1 MHQLRQSSRIRAI
14 NAFLRT
20 PAYILALSALTV
32 VCNLLALELVYYTL
46 VIGLGLYVILFSQDL
61 LPVMPMIMLCYIV
74 PSVKNNPGRH
84 GDSIFSL
91 GNGGAY
97 ILGLA
102 AVVVVFL
109 IWRLISDKE
118 LGKAFLCRK
127 RRLLSGMIA
136 LGAAYMLSG
145 IGSYGYGDV
154 FARNLLFAFL
164 QFVSIA
170 LLYFV
175 FTATVDWATV
185 PKDYL
190 AWMGLGIG
198 FTVLPQLLM
207 TYLTGQAFME
217 GTGTMDRELIYTGWG
232 MHNNIGGLMV
242 MMMPFVYYLAYT
254 KKRSWL
260 YNLLGTAL
268 LGGVML
274 SCSRTA
280 MAVGAGIY
288 CVCAVILLK
297 NKRTRKENLWVYG
310 LGLLAVLGFVAVFF
324 KKLLEVFS
332 LFFEE
337 IGLIS
342 KRDVLME
349 NGIKKFLA
357 DPIFGGSFFFK
368 GTPGEF
374 VPWDF
379 SDQASFSSFF
389 PPRWHNTLV
398 QIAASCGV
406 VGLAAYGF
414 HRFQTVKIL
423 LKNRSTENLFIG
435 LYLAV
440 LLLCSLMDCHFF
452 NMGPVLFY
460 SMALAYAENIHL
472 SKISE

>member
-1 MHQLRQSSRIRAI
+1 MHQLRQSPRIRTF

-20 PAYILALSALTV
+20 PGYVLALSALTV
-32 VCNLLALELVYYTL
+32 VCNLLGLELVYYTL
-46 VIGLGLYVILFSQDL
+46 VIALALYVMVFSHDL
-61 LPVMPMIMLCYIV
+61 LPLMPMIMLCYIV

-84 GDSIFSL
+84 GDSIFSFS
-91 GNGGAY
+91 NGGAY
-97 ILGLA
+97 ILILA
-102 AVVVVFL
+102 SLVVVSLV
-109 IWRLISDKE
+109 WRLISDKE
-118 LGKAFLCRK
+118 MGNAFLTRK
-127 RRLLSGMIA
+127 RSLLSGMLL
-136 LGAAYMLSG
+136 LGAGYLLSG
-145 IGSYGYGDV
+145 IGSYGYSDV

-164 QFVSIA
+164 QFVSVT

-175 FTATVDWATV
+175 FTATVDWSNV

-207 TYLTGQAFME
+207 AYLSGQAFME

-242 MMMPFVYYLAYT
+242 MMIPFAYYLAYT
-254 KKRSWL
+254 KKHSWV
-260 YNLLGTAL
+260 YNLLGTLL

-288 CVCAVILLK
+288 LVCAVILLK

-310 LGLLAVLGFVAVFF
+310 LGLVAVLGFVAVFF
-324 KKLLEVFS
+324 KKLMEIFS

-342 KRDVLME
+342 KRDVLLE
-349 NGIKKFLA
+349 NGIKKFLE
-357 DPIFGGSFFFK
+357 DPVFGGSFFFK

-379 SDQASFSSFF
+379 SEQASFSSFF

-398 QIAASCGV
+398 QIAASCGI
-406 VGLAAYGF
+406 VGLAGYGF
-414 HRFQTVKIL
+414 HRFQTLRL
-423 LKNRSTENLFIG
+423 LWKNRSKENLFIA

-452 NMGPVLFY
+452 NLGPVLFY

-472 SKISE
+472 SKL

>member
-1 MHQLRQSSRIRAI
+1 MQQLRQSPRVQAI
-14 NAFLRT
+14 NSFLRS
-20 PAYILALSALTV
+20 PGYILALSLLTV
-32 VCNLLALELVYYTL
+32 VCNLLGLELVYYTL
-46 VIGLGLYVILFSQDL
+46 VIALGLYVITLSKDL
-61 LPVMPMIMLCYIV
+61 LPIMPMIMLCYIV

-84 GDSIFSL
+84 GDSIFSFS
-91 GNGGAY
+91 NGGAY
-97 ILGLA
+97 ILVLA
-102 AVVVVFL
+102 SVVVVFL

-118 LGKAFLCRK
+118 MGRAFLTHK
-127 RRLLSGMIA
+127 RSLVSGMLF
-136 LGAAYMLSG
+136 LGVGYLLSG
-145 IGSYGYGDV
+145 IGSYRYLDV
-154 FARNLLFAFL
+154 FGRNLLFAFL
-164 QFVSIA
+164 QFISIA
-170 LLYFV
+170 LLYFL
-175 FTATVDWATV
+175 FTATVDWSNV

-207 TYLTGQAFME
+207 AYLSGQAFME

-242 MMMPFVYYLAYT
+242 MMIPFAYYLAYT
-254 KKRSWL
+254 KKHSWV
-260 YNLLGTAL
+260 YNLLGTIL

-288 CVCAVILLK
+288 LVCAVILLK
-297 NKRTRKENLWVYG
+297 NKRTRKENLWVYCIG
-310 LGLLAVLGFVAVFF
+310 ALAVLGFVAVFF
-324 KKLLEVFS
+324 EKLMEIFS

-337 IGLIS
+337 IGLVS
-342 KRDVLME
+342 KRDVLLE
-349 NGIKKFLA
+349 NGLKKFGN

-379 SDQASFSSFF
+379 SEQATFSSFF

-406 VGLAAYGF
+406 VGLVGYGF
-414 HRFQTVKIL
+414 HRFQTFRML
-423 LKNRSTENLFIG
+423 WKNRSTENLFIA

-452 NMGPVLFY
+452 NVGPVLFY
-460 SMALAYAENIHL
+460 SMALAFAENIHL
-472 SKISE
+472 SKL

>member
-1 MHQLRQSSRIRAI
+1 MHQLRQSPRVQAF
-14 NAFLRT
+14 NAFLRS
-20 PAYILALSALTV
+20 PGYILALSALTI
-32 VCNLLALELVYYTL
+32 VCNLLGLELVYYTL
-46 VIGLGLYVILFSQDL
+46 VISLGLYVIVFGRDF
-61 LPVMPMIMLCYIV
+61 LPIMPMIMLCYIV

-91 GNGGAY
+91 ANGGAY
-97 ILGLA
+97 ILILA
-102 AVVVVFL
+102 SVVVLALV
-109 IWRLISDKE
+109 WRLISDKE
-118 LGKAFLCRK
+118 MGKAFFIRK
-127 RRLLSGMIA
+127 RALLSGMLL
-136 LGAAYMLSG
+136 LGAGYLLSG

-164 QFVSIA
+164 QFISVV

-175 FTATVDWATV
+175 FTATVDWSNV

-242 MMMPFVYYLAYT
+242 MMIPFVYYLAYT
-254 KKRSWL
+254 KKHSWV
-260 YNLLGTAL
+260 YNLLGTVL

-297 NKRTRKENLWVYG
+297 NKRTRKQNLWVYG
-310 LGLLAVLGFVAVFF
+310 IGALVVLGFVAVFF

-337 IGLIS
+337 IGLVS
-342 KRDVLME
+342 KRDVLLE
-349 NGIKKFLA
+349 NGLKKFWE

-398 QIAASCGV
+398 QIAASCGL
-406 VGLAAYGF
+406 VGLVGYGF
-414 HRFQTVKIL
+414 HRFQTVRVL
-423 LKNRSTENLFIG
+423 WKNRSTENLFIA

-452 NMGPVLFY
+452 NVGPVLFY

-472 SKISE
+472 SKL

>member
-1 MHQLRQSSRIRAI
+1 MQQLRQSPRVQAI
-14 NAFLRT
+14 NSFLRS
-20 PAYILALSALTV
+20 PGYILALSLLTV
-32 VCNLLALELVYYTL
+32 VCNLLGFELVYYTL
-46 VIGLGLYVILFSQDL
+46 VIALGLYVITLSKDL
-61 LPVMPMIMLCYIV
+61 LPIMPMIMLCYIV

-84 GDSIFSL
+84 GDSIFSFS
-91 GNGGAY
+91 NGGAY
-97 ILGLA
+97 ILALA
-102 AVVVVFL
+102 SVVVVFL

-118 LGKAFLCRK
+118 MGRAFLTRK
-127 RRLLSGMIA
+127 RSLVSGMLF
-136 LGAAYMLSG
+136 LGVGYLLSG
-145 IGSYGYGDV
+145 IGSYRYFDV
-154 FARNLLFAFL
+154 FGRNLLFAFL
-164 QFVSIA
+164 QFISIA
-170 LLYFV
+170 LLYFL
-175 FTATVDWATV
+175 FTATVDWFNV

-207 TYLTGQAFME
+207 AYLSGQAFME

-242 MMMPFVYYLAYT
+242 MMIPFAYYLAYT
-254 KKRSWL
+254 KKHSWV
-260 YNLLGTAL
+260 YNLLGTIL

-288 CVCAVILLK
+288 LVCAVILLK
-297 NKRTRKENLWVYG
+297 NKRTRKENLWVYCIG
-310 LGLLAVLGFVAVFF
+310 ALAVLGFVAVFF
-324 KKLLEVFS
+324 EKLMEIFS

-337 IGLIS
+337 IGLVS
-342 KRDVLME
+342 KRDVLLE
-349 NGIKKFLA
+349 NGLKKFGN

-379 SDQASFSSFF
+379 SEQATFSSFF

-406 VGLAAYGF
+406 VGLVGYGF
-414 HRFQTVKIL
+414 HRFQTFRML
-423 LKNRSTENLFIG
+423 WRNRSTENLFIA

-452 NMGPVLFY
+452 NVGPVLFY
-460 SMALAYAENIHL
+460 SMALAFAENIHL
-472 SKISE
+472 SKL

>member
-1 MHQLRQSSRIRAI
+1 MQQLRQSPRVQAI
-14 NAFLRT
+14 NSFLRS
-20 PAYILALSALTV
+20 PGYILALSLLTV
-32 VCNLLALELVYYTL
+32 VCNLLGFELVYYTL
-46 VIGLGLYVILFSQDL
+46 VIALGLYVITLSKDL
-61 LPVMPMIMLCYIV
+61 LPIMPMIMLCYIV

-84 GDSIFSL
+84 GDSIFSFS
-91 GNGGAY
+91 NGGAY
-97 ILGLA
+97 ILALA
-102 AVVVVFL
+102 SVVVVFL

-118 LGKAFLCRK
+118 MGSAFLTRK
-127 RRLLSGMIA
+127 RSLVSGMLF
-136 LGAAYMLSG
+136 LGVGYLLSG
-145 IGSYGYGDV
+145 IGSYRYFDV
-154 FARNLLFAFL
+154 FGRNLLFAFL
-164 QFVSIA
+164 QFISIA
-170 LLYFV
+170 LLYFL
-175 FTATVDWATV
+175 FTATVDWFNV

-207 TYLTGQAFME
+207 AYLSGQAFME

-242 MMMPFVYYLAYT
+242 MMIPFAYYLAYT
-254 KKRSWL
+254 KKHSWV
-260 YNLLGTAL
+260 YNLLGTIL

-288 CVCAVILLK
+288 LVCAVILLK
-297 NKRTRKENLWVYG
+297 NKRTRKENLWVYCIG
-310 LGLLAVLGFVAVFF
+310 ALAVLGFVAVFF
-324 KKLLEVFS
+324 EKLMEIFS

-337 IGLIS
+337 IGLVS
-342 KRDVLME
+342 KRDVLLE
-349 NGIKKFLA
+349 NGLKKFGN

-379 SDQASFSSFF
+379 SEQATFSSFF

-406 VGLAAYGF
+406 VGLVGYGF
-414 HRFQTVKIL
+414 HRFQTFRML
-423 LKNRSTENLFIG
+423 WRNRSTENLFIA

-452 NMGPVLFY
+452 NVGPVLFY
-460 SMALAYAENIHL
+460 SMALAFAENIHL
-472 SKISE
+472 SKL

>member
-1 MHQLRQSSRIRAI
+1 MQQLRQSPRVQAI
-14 NAFLRT
+14 NSFLRS
-20 PAYILALSALTV
+20 PGYILALSLLTV
-32 VCNLLALELVYYTL
+32 VCNLLGLELVYYTL
-46 VIGLGLYVILFSQDL
+46 VIALGLYVITLSKDL
-61 LPVMPMIMLCYIV
+61 LPIMPMIMLCYIV

-84 GDSIFSL
+84 GDSIFSFS
-91 GNGGAY
+91 NGGAY
-97 ILGLA
+97 ILVLA
-102 AVVVVFL
+102 SVVVVFL

-118 LGKAFLCRK
+118 MGRAFLTRK
-127 RRLLSGMIA
+127 RSLVSGMLF
-136 LGAAYMLSG
+136 LGVGYLLSG
-145 IGSYGYGDV
+145 IGSYRYFDV
-154 FARNLLFAFL
+154 FGRNLLFAFL
-164 QFVSIA
+164 QFISIA
-170 LLYFV
+170 LLYFL
-175 FTATVDWATV
+175 FTATVDWFNV

-207 TYLTGQAFME
+207 AYLSGQAFME

-242 MMMPFVYYLAYT
+242 MMIPFAYYLAYT
-254 KKRSWL
+254 KKHSWV
-260 YNLLGTAL
+260 YNLLGTML

-288 CVCAVILLK
+288 LVCAVILLK
-297 NKRTRKENLWVYG
+297 NKRTRKENLWVYCIG
-310 LGLLAVLGFVAVFF
+310 ALAVLGFVAVFF
-324 KKLLEVFS
+324 EKLMEIFS

-337 IGLIS
+337 IGLVS
-342 KRDVLME
+342 KRDVLLE
-349 NGIKKFLA
+349 NGLKKFGN

-379 SDQASFSSFF
+379 SEQATFSSFF

-406 VGLAAYGF
+406 VGLVGYGF
-414 HRFQTVKIL
+414 HRFQTFRML
-423 LKNRSTENLFIG
+423 WRNRSTENLFIA

-452 NMGPVLFY
+452 NVGPVLFY
-460 SMALAYAENIHL
+460 SMSLAFAENIHL
-472 SKISE
+472 SKL

>member
-1 MHQLRQSSRIRAI
+1 MHQLRQSPRIRTF

-20 PAYILALSALTV
+20 PGYVLALSALTV
-32 VCNLLALELVYYTL
+32 VCNLLGLELVYYTL
-46 VIGLGLYVILFSQDL
+46 VIALALYVMVFSHDL
-61 LPVMPMIMLCYIV
+61 LPLMPMIMLCYIV

-84 GDSIFSL
+84 GDSIFSFS
-91 GNGGAY
+91 NGGAY
-97 ILGLA
+97 ILILA
-102 AVVVVFL
+102 SLVVVSLV
-109 IWRLISDKE
+109 WRLISDKE
-118 LGKAFLCRK
+118 MGNAFLTRK
-127 RRLLSGMIA
+127 RSLLSGMLL
-136 LGAAYMLSG
+136 LGAGYLLSG
-145 IGSYGYGDV
+145 IGSYGYSDV

-164 QFVSIA
+164 QFVSVT

-175 FTATVDWATV
+175 FTATVDWSNV

-207 TYLTGQAFME
+207 AYLSGQAFME

-242 MMMPFVYYLAYT
+242 MMIPFAYYLAYT
-254 KKRSWL
+254 KKHSWV
-260 YNLLGTAL
+260 YNLLGTLL

-288 CVCAVILLK
+288 LVCAVILLK

-310 LGLLAVLGFVAVFF
+310 LGLVAVLGFVAVFF
-324 KKLLEVFS
+324 KKLMEIFS

-342 KRDVLME
+342 KRDVLLE
-349 NGIKKFLA
+349 NGIKKFLE
-357 DPIFGGSFFFK
+357 DPVFGGSFFFK

-379 SDQASFSSFF
+379 SEQASFSSFF

-398 QIAASCGV
+398 QIAASCGI
-406 VGLAAYGF
+406 VGLAGYGF
-414 HRFQTVKIL
+414 HRFQTLRL
-423 LKNRSTENLFIG
+423 LWKNRSTENLFIA

-452 NMGPVLFY
+452 NLGPVLFY

-472 SKISE
+472 SKL

>member
-1 MHQLRQSSRIRAI
+1 MQQLRQSPRVQAI
-14 NAFLRT
+14 NSFLRS
-20 PAYILALSALTV
+20 PGYILALSLLTV
-32 VCNLLALELVYYTL
+32 VCNLLGLELVYYTL
-46 VIGLGLYVILFSQDL
+46 VIALGLYVITLSKDL
-61 LPVMPMIMLCYIV
+61 LPIMPMSMLCYIV

-84 GDSIFSL
+84 GDSIFSFS
-91 GNGGAY
+91 NGGAY
-97 ILGLA
+97 ILALA
-102 AVVVVFL
+102 SVVVVFL

-118 LGKAFLCRK
+118 MGSAFLTRK
-127 RRLLSGMIA
+127 RSLVSGMLF
-136 LGAAYMLSG
+136 LGVGYLLSG
-145 IGSYGYGDV
+145 IGSYRYFDV
-154 FARNLLFAFL
+154 FGRNLLFAFL
-164 QFVSIA
+164 QFISIA
-170 LLYFV
+170 LLYFL
-175 FTATVDWATV
+175 FTATVDWFNV

-207 TYLTGQAFME
+207 AYLSGQAFME

-242 MMMPFVYYLAYT
+242 MMIPFAYYLAYT
-254 KKRSWL
+254 KKHSWV
-260 YNLLGTAL
+260 YNLLGTIL

-288 CVCAVILLK
+288 LVCAVILLR
-297 NKRTRKENLWVYG
+297 NKRTRKENLWVYCIG
-310 LGLLAVLGFVAVFF
+310 ALAVLGFVAVFF
-324 KKLLEVFS
+324 EKLMEIFS

-337 IGLIS
+337 IGLVS
-342 KRDVLME
+342 KRDVLLE
-349 NGIKKFLA
+349 NGLKKFGN

-379 SDQASFSSFF
+379 SEQATFSSFF

-406 VGLAAYGF
+406 VGLVGYGF
-414 HRFQTVKIL
+414 HRFQTFRML
-423 LKNRSTENLFIG
+423 WRNRSTENLFIA

-440 LLLCSLMDCHFF
+440 LLLCSLMDCHVF
-452 NMGPVLFY
+452 NVGPVLFY
-460 SMALAYAENIHL
+460 SMSLAFAENIHL
-472 SKISE
+472 SKL

>member
-1 MHQLRQSSRIRAI
+1 MQQLRQSPRVQAI
-14 NAFLRT
+14 NSFLRS
-20 PAYILALSALTV
+20 PGYILALSLLTV
-32 VCNLLALELVYYTL
+32 VCNLLGLELVYYTL
-46 VIGLGLYVILFSQDL
+46 VIALGLYVITLSKDL
-61 LPVMPMIMLCYIV
+61 LPIMPMIMLCYIV

-84 GDSIFSL
+84 GDSIFSFS
-91 GNGGAY
+91 NGGAY
-97 ILGLA
+97 ILVLA
-102 AVVVVFL
+102 SVVVVFL

-118 LGKAFLCRK
+118 MGRAFLTRK
-127 RRLLSGMIA
+127 RSLVSGMLF
-136 LGAAYMLSG
+136 LGVGYLLSG
-145 IGSYGYGDV
+145 IGSYRYFDV
-154 FARNLLFAFL
+154 FGRNLLFAFL
-164 QFVSIA
+164 QFISIA
-170 LLYFV
+170 LLYFL
-175 FTATVDWATV
+175 FTATVDWFNV

-207 TYLTGQAFME
+207 AYLSGQAFME

-242 MMMPFVYYLAYT
+242 MMIPFAYYLAYT
-254 KKRSWL
+254 KKHSWV
-260 YNLLGTAL
+260 YNLLGTML

-288 CVCAVILLK
+288 LVCAVILLK
-297 NKRTRKENLWVYG
+297 NKRTGKENLWVYCIG
-310 LGLLAVLGFVAVFF
+310 ALAVLGFVAVFF
-324 KKLLEVFS
+324 EKLMEIFS

-337 IGLIS
+337 IGLVS
-342 KRDVLME
+342 KRDVLLE
-349 NGIKKFLA
+349 NGLKKFGN

-379 SDQASFSSFF
+379 SEQATFSSFF

-406 VGLAAYGF
+406 VGLVGYGF
-414 HRFQTVKIL
+414 HRFQTFRML
-423 LKNRSTENLFIG
+423 WRNRSTENLFIA

-452 NMGPVLFY
+452 NVGPVLFY
-460 SMALAYAENIHL
+460 SMALAFAENIHL
-472 SKISE
+472 SKL

>member
-1 MHQLRQSSRIRAI
+1 MQQLRQSPRVQAI
-14 NAFLRT
+14 NSFLRS
-20 PAYILALSALTV
+20 PGYILALSLLTV
-32 VCNLLALELVYYTL
+32 VCNLLGLELVYYTL
-46 VIGLGLYVILFSQDL
+46 VIALGLYVITLSKDL
-61 LPVMPMIMLCYIV
+61 LPIMPMIMLCYIV

-84 GDSIFSL
+84 GDSIFSFS
-91 GNGGAY
+91 NGGAY
-97 ILGLA
+97 ILVLA
-102 AVVVVFL
+102 SVVVVFL

-118 LGKAFLCRK
+118 MGRAFLTHK
-127 RRLLSGMIA
+127 RSLVSGMLF
-136 LGAAYMLSG
+136 LGVGYLLSG
-145 IGSYGYGDV
+145 IGSYRYFDV
-154 FARNLLFAFL
+154 FGRNLLFAFL
-164 QFVSIA
+164 QFISIA
-170 LLYFV
+170 LLYFL
-175 FTATVDWATV
+175 FTATVDWSNV

-207 TYLTGQAFME
+207 AYLSGQAFME

-242 MMMPFVYYLAYT
+242 MMIPFAYYLAYT
-254 KKRSWL
+254 KKHSWV
-260 YNLLGTAL
+260 YNLLGTIL

-288 CVCAVILLK
+288 LVCAVILLK
-297 NKRTRKENLWVYG
+297 NKRTRKENLWVYCIG
-310 LGLLAVLGFVAVFF
+310 ALAVLGFVAVFF
-324 KKLLEVFS
+324 EKLMEIFS

-337 IGLIS
+337 IGLVS
-342 KRDVLME
+342 KRDVLLE
-349 NGIKKFLA
+349 NGLKKFGN

-379 SDQASFSSFF
+379 SEQATFSSFF

-406 VGLAAYGF
+406 VGLVGYGF
-414 HRFQTVKIL
+414 HRFQTFRML
-423 LKNRSTENLFIG
+423 WRNRSTENLFIA

-452 NMGPVLFY
+452 NVGPVLFY
-460 SMALAYAENIHL
+460 SMALAFAENIHL
-472 SKISE
+472 SKL

>member
-1 MHQLRQSSRIRAI
+1 MQQLRQSPRVQAI
-14 NAFLRT
+14 NSFLRS
-20 PAYILALSALTV
+20 PGYILALSLLTV
-32 VCNLLALELVYYTL
+32 VCNLLGLELVYYTL
-46 VIGLGLYVILFSQDL
+46 VIALGLYVITLSKDL
-61 LPVMPMIMLCYIV
+61 LPIMPMIMLCYIV

-84 GDSIFSL
+84 GDSIFSFS
-91 GNGGAY
+91 NGGAY
-97 ILGLA
+97 ILVLA
-102 AVVVVFL
+102 SVVVVFL

-118 LGKAFLCRK
+118 MGRAFLTHK
-127 RRLLSGMIA
+127 RSLVSGMLF
-136 LGAAYMLSG
+136 LGVGYLLSG
-145 IGSYGYGDV
+145 IGSYRYLDV
-154 FARNLLFAFL
+154 FGRNLLFAFL
-164 QFVSIA
+164 QFISIA
-170 LLYFV
+170 LLYFL
-175 FTATVDWATV
+175 FTATVDWSNV

-207 TYLTGQAFME
+207 AYLSGQAFME

-242 MMMPFVYYLAYT
+242 MMIPFAYYLAYT
-254 KKRSWL
+254 KKHSWV
-260 YNLLGTAL
+260 YNLLGTIL

-288 CVCAVILLK
+288 LVCAVILLK
-297 NKRTRKENLWVYG
+297 NKRTRKENLWVYCIG
-310 LGLLAVLGFVAVFF
+310 ALAVLGFVAVFF
-324 KKLLEVFS
+324 EKLMEIFS

-337 IGLIS
+337 IGLVS
-342 KRDVLME
+342 KRDVLLE
-349 NGIKKFLA
+349 NGLKKFGN

-379 SDQASFSSFF
+379 SEQATFSSFF

-406 VGLAAYGF
+406 VGLVGYGF
-414 HRFQTVKIL
+414 HRFQTFRML
-423 LKNRSTENLFIG
+423 WRNRSTENLFIA

-452 NMGPVLFY
+452 NVGPVLFY
-460 SMALAYAENIHL
+460 SMALAFAENIHL
-472 SKISE
+472 SKL

>member
-1 MHQLRQSSRIRAI
+1 MHQLRQSPRIRTF

-20 PAYILALSALTV
+20 PGYVLALSALTV
-32 VCNLLALELVYYTL
+32 VCNLLGLELVYYTL
-46 VIGLGLYVILFSQDL
+46 VIALALYVMVFSHDL
-61 LPVMPMIMLCYIV
+61 LPLMPMIMLCYIV

-84 GDSIFSL
+84 GDSIFSFS
-91 GNGGAY
+91 NGGAY
-97 ILGLA
+97 ILILA
-102 AVVVVFL
+102 SLVVVSLV
-109 IWRLISDKE
+109 WRLISDKE
-118 LGKAFLCRK
+118 MGKAFLTRK
-127 RRLLSGMIA
+127 RSLLSGMLL
-136 LGAAYMLSG
+136 LGAGYLLSG
-145 IGSYGYGDV
+145 IGSYGYSDV

-164 QFVSIA
+164 QFVSVT

-175 FTATVDWATV
+175 FTATVDWSDV

-207 TYLTGQAFME
+207 AYLSGQAFME

-242 MMMPFVYYLAYT
+242 MMIPFAYYLAYT
-254 KKRSWL
+254 KKHSWV
-260 YNLLGTAL
+260 YNLLGTLL

-288 CVCAVILLK
+288 LVCAVILLK

-310 LGLLAVLGFVAVFF
+310 LGLVAVLGFVAVFF
-324 KKLLEVFS
+324 KKLMEIFS

-342 KRDVLME
+342 KRDVLLE
-349 NGIKKFLA
+349 NGIKKFLE
-357 DPIFGGSFFFK
+357 DPVFGGSFFFK
-368 GTPGEF
+368 GTHGEF

-398 QIAASCGV
+398 QIAASCGI
-406 VGLAAYGF
+406 VGLAGYGF
-414 HRFQTVKIL
+414 HRFQTLRL
-423 LKNRSTENLFIG
+423 LWKNRSTENLFIA

-452 NMGPVLFY
+452 NLGPVLFY

-472 SKISE
+472 SKL

>member
-1 MHQLRQSSRIRAI
+1 MQQLRQSPRVQAI
-14 NAFLRT
+14 NSFLRS
-20 PAYILALSALTV
+20 PGYILALSLLTV
-32 VCNLLALELVYYTL
+32 VCNLLGFELVYYTL
-46 VIGLGLYVILFSQDL
+46 VIALGLYVITLSKDL
-61 LPVMPMIMLCYIV
+61 LPIMPMIMLCYIV

-84 GDSIFSL
+84 GDSIFSFS
-91 GNGGAY
+91 NGGAY
-97 ILGLA
+97 ILVLA
-102 AVVVVFL
+102 SVVVVFL

-118 LGKAFLCRK
+118 MGRAFLTRK
-127 RRLLSGMIA
+127 RSLVSGMLF
-136 LGAAYMLSG
+136 LGVGYLLSG
-145 IGSYGYGDV
+145 IGSYRYFDV
-154 FARNLLFAFL
+154 FGRNLLFAFL
-164 QFVSIA
+164 QFISIA
-170 LLYFV
+170 LLYFL
-175 FTATVDWATV
+175 FTATVDWFNV

-207 TYLTGQAFME
+207 AYLSGQAFME

-242 MMMPFVYYLAYT
+242 MMIPFAYYLAYT
-254 KKRSWL
+254 KKHSWV
-260 YNLLGTAL
+260 YNLLGTML

-288 CVCAVILLK
+288 LVCAVILLK
-297 NKRTRKENLWVYG
+297 NKRTRKENLWVYCIG
-310 LGLLAVLGFVAVFF
+310 ALAVLGFVAVFF
-324 KKLLEVFS
+324 EKLMEIFS

-337 IGLIS
+337 IGLVS
-342 KRDVLME
+342 KRDVLLE
-349 NGIKKFLA
+349 NGLKKFGN

-379 SDQASFSSFF
+379 SEQATFSSFF

-406 VGLAAYGF
+406 VGLVGYGF
-414 HRFQTVKIL
+414 HRFQTFRML
-423 LKNRSTENLFIG
+423 WRNRSTENLFIA

-452 NMGPVLFY
+452 NVGPVLFY
-460 SMALAYAENIHL
+460 SMALAFAENIHL
-472 SKISE
+472 SKL

>member
-1 MHQLRQSSRIRAI
+1 MQQLRQSPRVQAI
-14 NAFLRT
+14 NSFLRS
-20 PAYILALSALTV
+20 PGYILALSLLTV
-32 VCNLLALELVYYTL
+32 VCNLLGLELVYYTL
-46 VIGLGLYVILFSQDL
+46 VIALGLYVITLSKDL
-61 LPVMPMIMLCYIV
+61 LPIMPMIMLCYIV

-84 GDSIFSL
+84 GDSIFSFS
-91 GNGGAY
+91 NGGAY
-97 ILGLA
+97 ILVLA
-102 AVVVVFL
+102 SVVVVFL

-118 LGKAFLCRK
+118 MGRAFLTHK
-127 RRLLSGMIA
+127 RSLVSGMLF
-136 LGAAYMLSG
+136 LGVGYLLSG
-145 IGSYGYGDV
+145 IGSYRYFDV
-154 FARNLLFAFL
+154 FGRNLLFAFL
-164 QFVSIA
+164 QFISIA
-170 LLYFV
+170 LLYFL
-175 FTATVDWATV
+175 FTATVDWFNV

-207 TYLTGQAFME
+207 AYLSGQAFME

-242 MMMPFVYYLAYT
+242 MMIPFAYYLAYT
-254 KKRSWL
+254 KKHSWV
-260 YNLLGTAL
+260 YNLLGTML

-288 CVCAVILLK
+288 LVCAVILLK
-297 NKRTRKENLWVYG
+297 NKRTRKENLWVYCIG
-310 LGLLAVLGFVAVFF
+310 ALAVLGFVAVFF
-324 KKLLEVFS
+324 EKLMEIFS

-337 IGLIS
+337 IGLVS
-342 KRDVLME
+342 KRDVLLE
-349 NGIKKFLA
+349 NGLKKFGN

-379 SDQASFSSFF
+379 SEQATFSSFF

-406 VGLAAYGF
+406 VGLVGYGF
-414 HRFQTVKIL
+414 HRFQTFRML
-423 LKNRSTENLFIG
+423 WKNRSTENLFIA

-452 NMGPVLFY
+452 NVGPVLFY
-460 SMALAYAENIHL
+460 SMALAFAENIHL
-472 SKISE
+472 SKL

>member
-1 MHQLRQSSRIRAI
+1 MQQLRQSPRVQAI
-14 NAFLRT
+14 NSFLRS
-20 PAYILALSALTV
+20 PGYILALSLLTV
-32 VCNLLALELVYYTL
+32 VCNLLGLELVYYTL
-46 VIGLGLYVILFSQDL
+46 VIALGLYVITLSKDL
-61 LPVMPMIMLCYIV
+61 LPIMPMIMLCYIV

-84 GDSIFSL
+84 GDSIFSFS
-91 GNGGAY
+91 NGGAY
-97 ILGLA
+97 ILVLA
-102 AVVVVFL
+102 SVVVVFL

-118 LGKAFLCRK
+118 MGRAFLTHK
-127 RRLLSGMIA
+127 RSLVSGMLF
-136 LGAAYMLSG
+136 LGVGYLLSG
-145 IGSYGYGDV
+145 IGSYRYFDV
-154 FARNLLFAFL
+154 FGRNLLFAFL
-164 QFVSIA
+164 QFISIA
-170 LLYFV
+170 LLYFL
-175 FTATVDWATV
+175 FTATVDWSNV

-207 TYLTGQAFME
+207 AYLSGQAFME

-242 MMMPFVYYLAYT
+242 MMIPFAYYLAYT
-254 KKRSWL
+254 KKHSWV
-260 YNLLGTAL
+260 YNLLGTIL

-288 CVCAVILLK
+288 LVCAVILLK
-297 NKRTRKENLWVYG
+297 NKHTRKENLWVYCIG
-310 LGLLAVLGFVAVFF
+310 ALAVLGFVAVFF
-324 KKLLEVFS
+324 EKLMEIFS

-337 IGLIS
+337 IGLVS
-342 KRDVLME
+342 KRDVLLE
-349 NGIKKFLA
+349 NGLKKFGN

-379 SDQASFSSFF
+379 SEQATFSSFF

-406 VGLAAYGF
+406 VGLVGYGF
-414 HRFQTVKIL
+414 HRFQTFRML
-423 LKNRSTENLFIG
+423 WRNRSTENLFIA

-452 NMGPVLFY
+452 NVGPVLFY
-460 SMALAYAENIHL
+460 SMALAFAENIHL
-472 SKISE
+472 SKL

>member
-1 MHQLRQSSRIRAI
+1 MQQLRQSPRVQAI
-14 NAFLRT
+14 NSFLRS
-20 PAYILALSALTV
+20 PGYILALSLLTV
-32 VCNLLALELVYYTL
+32 VCNLLGLELVYYTL
-46 VIGLGLYVILFSQDL
+46 VIALGLYVITLSKDL
-61 LPVMPMIMLCYIV
+61 LPIMPMIMLCYIV
-74 PSVKNNPGRH
+74 PSVKNNPGRN
-84 GDSIFSL
+84 GDSIFSFS
-91 GNGGAY
+91 NGGAY
-97 ILGLA
+97 ILVLA
-102 AVVVVFL
+102 SVVVVFL

-118 LGKAFLCRK
+118 MGRAFLTRK
-127 RRLLSGMIA
+127 RSLVSGMLF
-136 LGAAYMLSG
+136 LGVGYLLSG
-145 IGSYGYGDV
+145 IGSYRYFDV
-154 FARNLLFAFL
+154 FGRNLLFAFL
-164 QFVSIA
+164 QFISIA
-170 LLYFV
+170 LLYFL
-175 FTATVDWATV
+175 FTATVDWFNV

-207 TYLTGQAFME
+207 AYLSGQAFME

-242 MMMPFVYYLAYT
+242 MMIPFAYYLAYT
-254 KKRSWL
+254 KKHSWV
-260 YNLLGTAL
+260 YNLLGTIL

-288 CVCAVILLK
+288 LVCAVILLK
-297 NKRTRKENLWVYG
+297 NKRTRKENLWVYCIG
-310 LGLLAVLGFVAVFF
+310 ALAVLGFVAVFF
-324 KKLLEVFS
+324 EKLMEIFS

-337 IGLIS
+337 IGLVS
-342 KRDVLME
+342 KRDVLLE
-349 NGIKKFLA
+349 NGLKKFGN

-379 SDQASFSSFF
+379 SEQATFSSFF

-406 VGLAAYGF
+406 VGLVGYGF
-414 HRFQTVKIL
+414 HRFQTFRML
-423 LKNRSTENLFIG
+423 WRNRSTENLFIA

-452 NMGPVLFY
+452 NVGPVLFY
-460 SMALAYAENIHL
+460 SMSLAFAENIHL
-472 SKISE
+472 SKL

>member
-1 MHQLRQSSRIRAI
+1 MQQLRQSPRVQAI
-14 NAFLRT
+14 NSFLRS
-20 PAYILALSALTV
+20 PGYILALSLLTV
-32 VCNLLALELVYYTL
+32 VCNLLGLELVYYTL
-46 VIGLGLYVILFSQDL
+46 VIALGLYVITLSKDL
-61 LPVMPMIMLCYIV
+61 LPIMPMIMLCYIV

-84 GDSIFSL
+84 GDSIFSFS
-91 GNGGAY
+91 NGGAY
-97 ILGLA
+97 ILVLA
-102 AVVVVFL
+102 SVVVVFL

-118 LGKAFLCRK
+118 MGRAFLTHK
-127 RRLLSGMIA
+127 RSLVSGMLF
-136 LGAAYMLSG
+136 LGVGYLLSG
-145 IGSYGYGDV
+145 IGSYRYFDV
-154 FARNLLFAFL
+154 FGRNLLFAFL
-164 QFVSIA
+164 QFISIA
-170 LLYFV
+170 LLYFL
-175 FTATVDWATV
+175 FTATVDWSNV

-207 TYLTGQAFME
+207 AYLSGQAFME

-242 MMMPFVYYLAYT
+242 MMIPFAYYLAYT
-254 KKRSWL
+254 KKHSWV
-260 YNLLGTAL
+260 YNLLGTML

-288 CVCAVILLK
+288 LVCAVILLK
-297 NKRTRKENLWVYG
+297 NKRTRKENLWVYCIG
-310 LGLLAVLGFVAVFF
+310 ALAVLGFVAVFF
-324 KKLLEVFS
+324 EKLMEIFS

-337 IGLIS
+337 IGLVS
-342 KRDVLME
+342 KRDVLLE
-349 NGIKKFLA
+349 NGLKKFGN

-379 SDQASFSSFF
+379 SEQATFSSFF

-406 VGLAAYGF
+406 VGLVGYGF
-414 HRFQTVKIL
+414 HRFQTFRML
-423 LKNRSTENLFIG
+423 WRNRSTENLFIA

-452 NMGPVLFY
+452 NVGPVLFY
-460 SMALAYAENIHL
+460 SMALAFAENIHL
-472 SKISE
+472 SKL

>member
-1 MHQLRQSSRIRAI
+1 MQQLRQSPRVQAI
-14 NAFLRT
+14 NSFLRS
-20 PAYILALSALTV
+20 PGYILALSLLTV
-32 VCNLLALELVYYTL
+32 VCNLLGFELVYYTL
-46 VIGLGLYVILFSQDL
+46 VIALGLYVITLSKDL
-61 LPVMPMIMLCYIV
+61 LPIMPMIMLCYIV

-84 GDSIFSL
+84 GDSIFSFS
-91 GNGGAY
+91 NGGAY
-97 ILGLA
+97 ILVLA
-102 AVVVVFL
+102 SVVVVFL

-118 LGKAFLCRK
+118 MGSAFLTRK
-127 RRLLSGMIA
+127 RSLVSGMLF
-136 LGAAYMLSG
+136 LGVGYLLSG
-145 IGSYGYGDV
+145 IGSYRYFDV
-154 FARNLLFAFL
+154 FGRNLLFAFL
-164 QFVSIA
+164 QFISIA
-170 LLYFV
+170 LLYFL
-175 FTATVDWATV
+175 FTATVDWFNV

-207 TYLTGQAFME
+207 AYLSGQAFME

-242 MMMPFVYYLAYT
+242 MMIPFAYYLAYT
-254 KKRSWL
+254 KKHSWV
-260 YNLLGTAL
+260 YNLLGTML

-288 CVCAVILLK
+288 LVCAVILLK
-297 NKRTRKENLWVYG
+297 NKRTRKENLWVYCIG
-310 LGLLAVLGFVAVFF
+310 ALAVLGFVAVFF
-324 KKLLEVFS
+324 EKLMEIFS

-337 IGLIS
+337 IGLVS
-342 KRDVLME
+342 KRDVLLE
-349 NGIKKFLA
+349 NGLKKFGN

-379 SDQASFSSFF
+379 SEQATFSSFF

-406 VGLAAYGF
+406 VGLVGYGF
-414 HRFQTVKIL
+414 HRFQTFRML
-423 LKNRSTENLFIG
+423 WRNRSTENLFIA

-452 NMGPVLFY
+452 NVGPVLFY
-460 SMALAYAENIHL
+460 SMALAFAENIHL
-472 SKISE
+472 SKL

>member
-1 MHQLRQSSRIRAI
+1 MQQLRQSPRVQAI
-14 NAFLRT
+14 NSFLRS
-20 PAYILALSALTV
+20 PGYILALSLLTV
-32 VCNLLALELVYYTL
+32 VCNLLGLELVYYTL
-46 VIGLGLYVILFSQDL
+46 VIALGLYVITLSKDL
-61 LPVMPMIMLCYIV
+61 LPIMPMIMLCYIV

-84 GDSIFSL
+84 GDSIFSFS
-91 GNGGAY
+91 NGGAY
-97 ILGLA
+97 ILVLA
-102 AVVVVFL
+102 SVVVVFL

-118 LGKAFLCRK
+118 MGRAFLTHK
-127 RRLLSGMIA
+127 RSLVSGMLF
-136 LGAAYMLSG
+136 LGVGYLLSG
-145 IGSYGYGDV
+145 IGSYRYFDV
-154 FARNLLFAFL
+154 FGRNLLFAFL
-164 QFVSIA
+164 QFISIA
-170 LLYFV
+170 LLYFL
-175 FTATVDWATV
+175 FTATVDWFNV

-207 TYLTGQAFME
+207 AYLSGQAFME

-242 MMMPFVYYLAYT
+242 MMIPFAYYLAYT
-254 KKRSWL
+254 KKHSWV
-260 YNLLGTAL
+260 YNLLGTML

-288 CVCAVILLK
+288 LVCAVILLK
-297 NKRTRKENLWVYG
+297 NKRTRKENLWVYCIG
-310 LGLLAVLGFVAVFF
+310 ALAVLGFVAVFF
-324 KKLLEVFS
+324 EKLMEIFS

-337 IGLIS
+337 IGLVS
-342 KRDVLME
+342 KRDVLLE
-349 NGIKKFLA
+349 NGLKKFGN

-379 SDQASFSSFF
+379 SEQATFSSFF

-406 VGLAAYGF
+406 VGLVGYGF
-414 HRFQTVKIL
+414 HRFQTFRML
-423 LKNRSTENLFIG
+423 WKNRSTENLFIA
-435 LYLAV
+435 LYLAA

-452 NMGPVLFY
+452 NVGPVLFY
-460 SMALAYAENIHL
+460 SMALAFAENIHL
-472 SKISE
+472 SKL

>member
-1 MHQLRQSSRIRAI
+1 
-14 NAFLRT
+14 
-20 PAYILALSALTV
+20 
-32 VCNLLALELVYYTL
+32 LLGLELVYYTL
-46 VIGLGLYVILFSQDL
+46 VIALGLYVITLSKDL
-61 LPVMPMIMLCYIV
+61 LPIMPMIMLCYIV

-84 GDSIFSL
+84 GDSIFSFS
-91 GNGGAY
+91 NGGAY
-97 ILGLA
+97 ILVLA
-102 AVVVVFL
+102 SVVVVFL

-118 LGKAFLCRK
+118 MGRAFLTHK
-127 RRLLSGMIA
+127 RSLVSGMLF
-136 LGAAYMLSG
+136 LGVGYLLSG
-145 IGSYGYGDV
+145 IGSYRYLDV
-154 FARNLLFAFL
+154 FGRNLLFAFL
-164 QFVSIA
+164 QFISIA
-170 LLYFV
+170 LLYFL
-175 FTATVDWATV
+175 FTATVDWSNV

-207 TYLTGQAFME
+207 AYLSGQAFME

-242 MMMPFVYYLAYT
+242 MMIPFAYYLAYT
-254 KKRSWL
+254 KKHSWV
-260 YNLLGTAL
+260 YNLLGTML

-288 CVCAVILLK
+288 LVCAVILLK
-297 NKRTRKENLWVYG
+297 NKRTRKENLWVYCIG
-310 LGLLAVLGFVAVFF
+310 ALAVLGFVAVFF
-324 KKLLEVFS
+324 EKLMEIFS

-337 IGLIS
+337 IGLVS
-342 KRDVLME
+342 KRDVLLE
-349 NGIKKFLA
+349 NGLKKFGN

-379 SDQASFSSFF
+379 SEQATFSSFF

-406 VGLAAYGF
+406 VGLVGYGF
-414 HRFQTVKIL
+414 HRFQTFRML
-423 LKNRSTENLFIG
+423 WKNRSTENLFIA

-452 NMGPVLFY
+452 NVGPVLFY
-460 SMALAYAENIHL
+460 SMALAFAENIHL
-472 SKISE
+472 SKL

>member
-1 MHQLRQSSRIRAI
+1 MQQLRQSPRVQAI
-14 NAFLRT
+14 NSFLRS
-20 PAYILALSALTV
+20 PGYILALSLLTV
-32 VCNLLALELVYYTL
+32 VCNLLGLELVYYTL
-46 VIGLGLYVILFSQDL
+46 VIALGLYVITLSKDL
-61 LPVMPMIMLCYIV
+61 LPIMPMIMLCYIV

-84 GDSIFSL
+84 GDSIFSFS
-91 GNGGAY
+91 NGGAY
-97 ILGLA
+97 ILVLA
-102 AVVVVFL
+102 SVVVVFL

-118 LGKAFLCRK
+118 MGRAFLTRK
-127 RRLLSGMIA
+127 RSLVSGMLF
-136 LGAAYMLSG
+136 LGVGYLLSG
-145 IGSYGYGDV
+145 IGSYRYFDV
-154 FARNLLFAFL
+154 FGRNLLFAFL
-164 QFVSIA
+164 QFISIA
-170 LLYFV
+170 LLYFL
-175 FTATVDWATV
+175 FTATVDWFNV

-207 TYLTGQAFME
+207 AYLSGQAFME

-242 MMMPFVYYLAYT
+242 MMIPFAYYLAYT
-254 KKRSWL
+254 KKHSWV
-260 YNLLGTAL
+260 YNLLGTML

-288 CVCAVILLK
+288 LVCAVILLK
-297 NKRTRKENLWVYG
+297 NKRTRKENLWVYCIG
-310 LGLLAVLGFVAVFF
+310 ALAVLGFVAVFF
-324 KKLLEVFS
+324 EKLMEIFS

-337 IGLIS
+337 IGLVS
-342 KRDVLME
+342 KRDVLLE
-349 NGIKKFLA
+349 NGLKKFGN

-379 SDQASFSSFF
+379 SEQATFSSFF

-406 VGLAAYGF
+406 VGLVGYGF
-414 HRFQTVKIL
+414 HRFQTFRML
-423 LKNRSTENLFIG
+423 WRNRSTENLFIA

-452 NMGPVLFY
+452 NVGPVLFY
-460 SMALAYAENIHL
+460 SMALAFAENIHL
-472 SKISE
+472 SKL

>member
-1 MHQLRQSSRIRAI
+1 MQQLRQSPRVQAI
-14 NAFLRT
+14 NSFLRS
-20 PAYILALSALTV
+20 PGYILALSLLTV
-32 VCNLLALELVYYTL
+32 VCNLLGLELVYYTL
-46 VIGLGLYVILFSQDL
+46 VIALGLYVITLSKDL
-61 LPVMPMIMLCYIV
+61 LPIMPMIMLCYIV

-84 GDSIFSL
+84 GDSIFSFS
-91 GNGGAY
+91 NGGAY
-97 ILGLA
+97 ILVLA
-102 AVVVVFL
+102 SVVVVFL

-118 LGKAFLCRK
+118 MGRAFLTRK
-127 RRLLSGMIA
+127 RSLVSGMLF
-136 LGAAYMLSG
+136 LGVGYLLSG
-145 IGSYGYGDV
+145 IGSYRYFDV
-154 FARNLLFAFL
+154 FGRNLLFAFL
-164 QFVSIA
+164 QFISIA
-170 LLYFV
+170 LLYFL
-175 FTATVDWATV
+175 FTATVDWFNV

-207 TYLTGQAFME
+207 AYLSGQAFME

-242 MMMPFVYYLAYT
+242 MMIPFAYYLAYT
-254 KKRSWL
+254 KKHSWV
-260 YNLLGTAL
+260 YNLLGTIL

-288 CVCAVILLK
+288 LVCAVILLK
-297 NKRTRKENLWVYG
+297 NKRTRKENLWVYCIG
-310 LGLLAVLGFVAVFF
+310 ALAVLGFVAVFF
-324 KKLLEVFS
+324 EKLMEIFS

-337 IGLIS
+337 IGLVS
-342 KRDVLME
+342 KRDVLLE
-349 NGIKKFLA
+349 NGLKKFGN

-379 SDQASFSSFF
+379 SEQATFSSFF

-406 VGLAAYGF
+406 VGLVGYGF
-414 HRFQTVKIL
+414 HRFQTFRML
-423 LKNRSTENLFIG
+423 WRNRSTENLFIA

-452 NMGPVLFY
+452 NVGPVLFY
-460 SMALAYAENIHL
+460 SMALAFAENIHL
-472 SKISE
+472 SKL

>member
-1 MHQLRQSSRIRAI
+1 MQQLRQSPRVQAI
-14 NAFLRT
+14 NSFLRS
-20 PAYILALSALTV
+20 PGYILALSLLTV
-32 VCNLLALELVYYTL
+32 VCNLLGFELVYYTL
-46 VIGLGLYVILFSQDL
+46 VIALGLYVITLSKDL
-61 LPVMPMIMLCYIV
+61 LPIMPMIMLCYIV

-84 GDSIFSL
+84 GDSIFSFS
-91 GNGGAY
+91 NGGAY
-97 ILGLA
+97 ILVLA
-102 AVVVVFL
+102 SVVVVFL

-118 LGKAFLCRK
+118 MGRAFLTHK
-127 RRLLSGMIA
+127 RSLVSGMLF
-136 LGAAYMLSG
+136 LGVGYLLSG
-145 IGSYGYGDV
+145 IGSYRYFDV
-154 FARNLLFAFL
+154 FGRNLLFAFL
-164 QFVSIA
+164 QFISIA
-170 LLYFV
+170 LLYFL
-175 FTATVDWATV
+175 FTATVDWSNV

-207 TYLTGQAFME
+207 AYLSGQAFME

-242 MMMPFVYYLAYT
+242 MMIPFAYYLAYT
-254 KKRSWL
+254 KKHSWV
-260 YNLLGTAL
+260 YNLLGTIL

-288 CVCAVILLK
+288 LVCAVILLK
-297 NKRTRKENLWVYG
+297 NKRTRKENLWVYCIG
-310 LGLLAVLGFVAVFF
+310 ALAVLGFVAVFF
-324 KKLLEVFS
+324 EKLMEIFS

-337 IGLIS
+337 IGLVS
-342 KRDVLME
+342 KRDVLLE
-349 NGIKKFLA
+349 NGLKKFGN

-379 SDQASFSSFF
+379 SEQATFSSFF

-406 VGLAAYGF
+406 VGLVGYGF
-414 HRFQTVKIL
+414 HRFQTFRML
-423 LKNRSTENLFIG
+423 WRNRSTENLFIA

-452 NMGPVLFY
+452 NVGPVLFY
-460 SMALAYAENIHL
+460 SMALAFAENIHL
-472 SKISE
+472 SKL

>member
-1 MHQLRQSSRIRAI
+1 MQQLRQSPRVQAI
-14 NAFLRT
+14 NSFLRS
-20 PAYILALSALTV
+20 PGYILALSLLTV
-32 VCNLLALELVYYTL
+32 VCNLLGLELVYYTL
-46 VIGLGLYVILFSQDL
+46 VIALGLYVITLSKDL
-61 LPVMPMIMLCYIV
+61 LPIMPMIMLCYIV

-84 GDSIFSL
+84 GDSIFSFS
-91 GNGGAY
+91 NGGAY
-97 ILGLA
+97 ILVLA
-102 AVVVVFL
+102 SVVVVFL

-118 LGKAFLCRK
+118 MGRAFLTRK
-127 RRLLSGMIA
+127 RSLVSGMLF
-136 LGAAYMLSG
+136 LGVGYLLSG
-145 IGSYGYGDV
+145 IGSYRYFDV
-154 FARNLLFAFL
+154 FGRNLLFAFL
-164 QFVSIA
+164 QFISIA
-170 LLYFV
+170 LLYFL
-175 FTATVDWATV
+175 FTATVDWFNV

-207 TYLTGQAFME
+207 AYLSGQAFME

-242 MMMPFVYYLAYT
+242 MMIPFAYYLAYT
-254 KKRSWL
+254 KKHSWV
-260 YNLLGTAL
+260 YNLLGTIL

-288 CVCAVILLK
+288 LVCAVILLK
-297 NKRTRKENLWVYG
+297 NKRTRKENLWVYCIG
-310 LGLLAVLGFVAVFF
+310 ALAVLGFVAVFF
-324 KKLLEVFS
+324 EKLMEIFS

-337 IGLIS
+337 IGLVS
-342 KRDVLME
+342 KRDVLLE
-349 NGIKKFLA
+349 NGLKKFGN

-379 SDQASFSSFF
+379 SEQATFSSFF

-406 VGLAAYGF
+406 VGLVGYGF
-414 HRFQTVKIL
+414 HRFQTFRML
-423 LKNRSTENLFIG
+423 WRNRSTENLFIA

-452 NMGPVLFY
+452 NVGPVLFY
-460 SMALAYAENIHL
+460 SMSLAFAENIHL
-472 SKISE
+472 SKL

>member
-1 MHQLRQSSRIRAI
+1 MQQLRQSPRVQAI
-14 NAFLRT
+14 NSFLRS
-20 PAYILALSALTV
+20 PGYILALSLLTV
-32 VCNLLALELVYYTL
+32 VCNLLGFELVYYTL
-46 VIGLGLYVILFSQDL
+46 VIALGLYVITLSKDL
-61 LPVMPMIMLCYIV
+61 LPIMPMIMLCYIV

-84 GDSIFSL
+84 GDSIFSFS
-91 GNGGAY
+91 NGGAY
-97 ILGLA
+97 ILVLA
-102 AVVVVFL
+102 SVVVVFL

-118 LGKAFLCRK
+118 MGRAFLTRK
-127 RRLLSGMIA
+127 RSLVSGMLF
-136 LGAAYMLSG
+136 LGVGYLLSG
-145 IGSYGYGDV
+145 IGSYRYFDV
-154 FARNLLFAFL
+154 FGRNLLFAFL
-164 QFVSIA
+164 QFISIA
-170 LLYFV
+170 LLYFL
-175 FTATVDWATV
+175 FTATVDWFNV

-207 TYLTGQAFME
+207 AYLSGQAFME

-242 MMMPFVYYLAYT
+242 MMIPFAYYLAYT
-254 KKRSWL
+254 KKHSWV
-260 YNLLGTAL
+260 YNLLGTIL

-288 CVCAVILLK
+288 LVCAVILLK
-297 NKRTRKENLWVYG
+297 NKRTRKENLWVYCIG
-310 LGLLAVLGFVAVFF
+310 ARAVLGFVVVFF
-324 KKLLEVFS
+324 EKLMEIFS

-337 IGLIS
+337 IGLVS
-342 KRDVLME
+342 KRDVLLE
-349 NGIKKFLA
+349 NGLKKFGN

-379 SDQASFSSFF
+379 SEQATFSSFF

-406 VGLAAYGF
+406 VGLVGYGF
-414 HRFQTVKIL
+414 HRFQTFRML
-423 LKNRSTENLFIG
+423 WKNRSTENLFIA

-452 NMGPVLFY
+452 NVGPVLFY
-460 SMALAYAENIHL
+460 SMALAFAENIHL
-472 SKISE
+472 SKL

>member
-1 MHQLRQSSRIRAI
+1 MQQLRQSSRVQAI
-14 NAFLRT
+14 NSFLRS
-20 PAYILALSALTV
+20 PGYILALSLLTV
-32 VCNLLALELVYYTL
+32 VCNLLGLELVYYTL
-46 VIGLGLYVILFSQDL
+46 VIALGLYVITLSKDL
-61 LPVMPMIMLCYIV
+61 LPIMPMIMLCYIV

-84 GDSIFSL
+84 GDSIFSFS
-91 GNGGAY
+91 NGGAY
-97 ILGLA
+97 ILALA
-102 AVVVVFL
+102 SVVVVFL

-118 LGKAFLCRK
+118 MGSAFLTRK
-127 RRLLSGMIA
+127 RSLVSGMLF
-136 LGAAYMLSG
+136 LGVGYLLSG
-145 IGSYGYGDV
+145 IGSYRYFGV
-154 FARNLLFAFL
+154 FGRNLLFAFL
-164 QFVSIA
+164 QFISIA
-170 LLYFV
+170 LLYFL
-175 FTATVDWATV
+175 FTATVDWFNV

-207 TYLTGQAFME
+207 AYLSGQAFME

-242 MMMPFVYYLAYT
+242 MMIPFAYYLAYT
-254 KKRSWL
+254 KKHSWV
-260 YNLLGTAL
+260 YNLLGTIL

-288 CVCAVILLK
+288 LVCAVILLK
-297 NKRTRKENLWVYG
+297 NKRTRKENLWVYCIG
-310 LGLLAVLGFVAVFF
+310 ALAVLGFVAVFF
-324 KKLLEVFS
+324 EKLMEIFS

-337 IGLIS
+337 IGLVS
-342 KRDVLME
+342 KRDVLLE
-349 NGIKKFLA
+349 NGLKKFGN

-379 SDQASFSSFF
+379 SEQATFSSFF

-406 VGLAAYGF
+406 VGLVGYGF
-414 HRFQTVKIL
+414 HRFQTFRML
-423 LKNRSTENLFIG
+423 WRNRSTENLFIA

-452 NMGPVLFY
+452 NVGPVLFY
-460 SMALAYAENIHL
+460 SMALAFAENIHL
-472 SKISE
+472 SKL

>member
-1 MHQLRQSSRIRAI
+1 MQQLRQSPRVQAI
-14 NAFLRT
+14 NSFLRS
-20 PAYILALSALTV
+20 PGYILALSLLTV
-32 VCNLLALELVYYTL
+32 VCNLLGLELVYYTL
-46 VIGLGLYVILFSQDL
+46 VIALGLYVITLSKDL
-61 LPVMPMIMLCYIV
+61 LPIMPMIMLCYIV

-84 GDSIFSL
+84 GDSIFSFS
-91 GNGGAY
+91 NGGAY
-97 ILGLA
+97 ILVLA
-102 AVVVVFL
+102 SVVVVFL

-118 LGKAFLCRK
+118 MGRAFLTRK
-127 RRLLSGMIA
+127 RSLVSGMLF
-136 LGAAYMLSG
+136 LGVGYLLSG
-145 IGSYGYGDV
+145 IGSYRYFDV
-154 FARNLLFAFL
+154 FGRNLLFAFL
-164 QFVSIA
+164 QFISIA
-170 LLYFV
+170 LLYFL
-175 FTATVDWATV
+175 FTATVDWFNV

-207 TYLTGQAFME
+207 AYLSGQAFME

-242 MMMPFVYYLAYT
+242 MMIPFAYYLAYT
-254 KKRSWL
+254 KKHSWV
-260 YNLLGTAL
+260 YNLLGTIL

-288 CVCAVILLK
+288 LVCAVILLK
-297 NKRTRKENLWVYG
+297 NKRTRKENLWVYCIG
-310 LGLLAVLGFVAVFF
+310 ALAVLGFVAVFF
-324 KKLLEVFS
+324 EKLMEIFS

-337 IGLIS
+337 IGLVS
-342 KRDVLME
+342 KRDVLLE
-349 NGIKKFLA
+349 NGLKKFGN

-379 SDQASFSSFF
+379 SEQATFSSFF

-406 VGLAAYGF
+406 VGLVGYGF
-414 HRFQTVKIL
+414 HRFQTFRML
-423 LKNRSTENLFIG
+423 WRNRSTENLFIA

-452 NMGPVLFY
+452 NVGPVLFY
-460 SMALAYAENIHL
+460 SMALAVAENIHL
-472 SKISE
+472 SKL

>member
-1 MHQLRQSSRIRAI
+1 MQQLRQSPRVKAI
-14 NAFLRT
+14 NSFLRS
-20 PAYILALSALTV
+20 PGYILALSLLTV
-32 VCNLLALELVYYTL
+32 VCNLLGLELVYYTL
-46 VIGLGLYVILFSQDL
+46 VIALGLYVITLSKDL
-61 LPVMPMIMLCYIV
+61 LPIMPMIMLCYIV

-84 GDSIFSL
+84 GDSIFSFS
-91 GNGGAY
+91 NGGAY
-97 ILGLA
+97 ILVLA
-102 AVVVVFL
+102 SVVVVFL

-118 LGKAFLCRK
+118 MGRAFLTHK
-127 RRLLSGMIA
+127 RSLVSGMLF
-136 LGAAYMLSG
+136 LGVGYLLSG
-145 IGSYGYGDV
+145 IGSYRYFDV
-154 FARNLLFAFL
+154 FGRNLLFAFL
-164 QFVSIA
+164 QFISIA
-170 LLYFV
+170 LLYFL
-175 FTATVDWATV
+175 FTATVDWSNV

-207 TYLTGQAFME
+207 AYLSGQAFME

-242 MMMPFVYYLAYT
+242 MMIPFAYYLAYT
-254 KKRSWL
+254 KKHSWV
-260 YNLLGTAL
+260 YNLLGTML

-288 CVCAVILLK
+288 LVCAVILLK
-297 NKRTRKENLWVYG
+297 HKRTRKENLWVYCIG
-310 LGLLAVLGFVAVFF
+310 ALAVLGFVAVFF
-324 KKLLEVFS
+324 EKLMEIFS

-337 IGLIS
+337 IGLVS
-342 KRDVLME
+342 KRDVLLE
-349 NGIKKFLA
+349 NGLKKFGN

-379 SDQASFSSFF
+379 SEQATFSSFF

-406 VGLAAYGF
+406 VGLVGYGF
-414 HRFQTVKIL
+414 HRFQTFRML
-423 LKNRSTENLFIG
+423 WRNRSTENLFIA

-452 NMGPVLFY
+452 NVGPVLFY
-460 SMALAYAENIHL
+460 SMALAFAENIHL
-472 SKISE
+472 SKL

>member
-1 MHQLRQSSRIRAI
+1 MQQLRQSPRVQAI
-14 NAFLRT
+14 NSFLRS
-20 PAYILALSALTV
+20 PGYILALSLLTV
-32 VCNLLALELVYYTL
+32 VCNLLGFELVYYTL
-46 VIGLGLYVILFSQDL
+46 VIALGLYVITLSKDL
-61 LPVMPMIMLCYIV
+61 LPIMPMIMLCYIV

-84 GDSIFSL
+84 GDSIFSFS
-91 GNGGAY
+91 NGGAY
-97 ILGLA
+97 ILVLA
-102 AVVVVFL
+102 SVVVVFL

-118 LGKAFLCRK
+118 MGSAFLTRK
-127 RRLLSGMIA
+127 RSLVSGMLF
-136 LGAAYMLSG
+136 LGVGYLLSG
-145 IGSYGYGDV
+145 IGSYRYFDV
-154 FARNLLFAFL
+154 FGRNLLFAFL
-164 QFVSIA
+164 QFISIA
-170 LLYFV
+170 LLYFL
-175 FTATVDWATV
+175 FTATVDWFNV

-207 TYLTGQAFME
+207 AYLSGQAFME

-242 MMMPFVYYLAYT
+242 MMIPFAYYLAYT
-254 KKRSWL
+254 KKHSWV
-260 YNLLGTAL
+260 YNLLGTIL

-288 CVCAVILLK
+288 LVCAVILLK
-297 NKRTRKENLWVYG
+297 NKRTRKENLWVYCIG
-310 LGLLAVLGFVAVFF
+310 ALAVLGFVAVFF
-324 KKLLEVFS
+324 EKLMEIFS

-337 IGLIS
+337 IGLVS
-342 KRDVLME
+342 KRDVLLE
-349 NGIKKFLA
+349 NGLKKFGN

-379 SDQASFSSFF
+379 SEQATFSSFF

-406 VGLAAYGF
+406 VGLVGYGF
-414 HRFQTVKIL
+414 HRFQTFRML
-423 LKNRSTENLFIG
+423 WRNRSTENLFIA

-452 NMGPVLFY
+452 NVGPVLFY
-460 SMALAYAENIHL
+460 SMALAFAENIHL
-472 SKISE
+472 SKL

>member
-1 MHQLRQSSRIRAI
+1 MQQLRQSPRVQAI
-14 NAFLRT
+14 NSFLRS
-20 PAYILALSALTV
+20 PGYILALSLLTV
-32 VCNLLALELVYYTL
+32 VCNLLGLELVYYTL
-46 VIGLGLYVILFSQDL
+46 VIALGLYVITLSKDL
-61 LPVMPMIMLCYIV
+61 LPIMPMIMLCYIV
-74 PSVKNNPGRH
+74 PSVKNNPGRN
-84 GDSIFSL
+84 GDSIFSFS
-91 GNGGAY
+91 NGGAY
-97 ILGLA
+97 ILVLA
-102 AVVVVFL
+102 SVVVVFL

-118 LGKAFLCRK
+118 MGRAFLTRK
-127 RRLLSGMIA
+127 RSLVSGMLF
-136 LGAAYMLSG
+136 LGVGYLLSG
-145 IGSYGYGDV
+145 IGSYRYFDV
-154 FARNLLFAFL
+154 FGRNLLFAFL
-164 QFVSIA
+164 QFISIA
-170 LLYFV
+170 LLYFL
-175 FTATVDWATV
+175 FTATVDWFNV

-207 TYLTGQAFME
+207 AYLSGQAFME

-242 MMMPFVYYLAYT
+242 MMIPFAYYLAYT
-254 KKRSWL
+254 KKHSWV
-260 YNLLGTAL
+260 YNLLGTML

-288 CVCAVILLK
+288 LVCAVILLK
-297 NKRTRKENLWVYG
+297 NKRTRKENLWVYCIG
-310 LGLLAVLGFVAVFF
+310 ALAVLGFVAVFF
-324 KKLLEVFS
+324 EKLMEIFS

-337 IGLIS
+337 IGLVS
-342 KRDVLME
+342 KRDVLLE
-349 NGIKKFLA
+349 NGLKKFGN

-379 SDQASFSSFF
+379 SEQATFSSFF

-406 VGLAAYGF
+406 VGLVGYGF
-414 HRFQTVKIL
+414 HRFQTFRML
-423 LKNRSTENLFIG
+423 WRNRSTENLFIA

-452 NMGPVLFY
+452 NVGPVLFY
-460 SMALAYAENIHL
+460 SMALAFAENIHL
-472 SKISE
+472 SKL

>member
-1 MHQLRQSSRIRAI
+1 MQQLRQSPRVQAI
-14 NAFLRT
+14 NSFLRS
-20 PAYILALSALTV
+20 PGYILALSLLTV
-32 VCNLLALELVYYTL
+32 VCNLLGLELVYYTL
-46 VIGLGLYVILFSQDL
+46 VIALGIYVITLSKDL
-61 LPVMPMIMLCYIV
+61 LPIMPMIMLCYIV

-84 GDSIFSL
+84 GDSIFSFS
-91 GNGGAY
+91 NGGAY
-97 ILGLA
+97 ILVLA
-102 AVVVVFL
+102 SVVVVFL

-118 LGKAFLCRK
+118 MGRAFLTHK
-127 RRLLSGMIA
+127 RSLVSGMLF
-136 LGAAYMLSG
+136 LGVGYLLSG
-145 IGSYGYGDV
+145 IGSYRYFDV
-154 FARNLLFAFL
+154 FGRNLLFAFL
-164 QFVSIA
+164 QFISIA
-170 LLYFV
+170 LLYFL
-175 FTATVDWATV
+175 FTATVDWSNV

-207 TYLTGQAFME
+207 AYLSGQAFME

-242 MMMPFVYYLAYT
+242 MMIPFAYYLAYT
-254 KKRSWL
+254 KKHSWV
-260 YNLLGTAL
+260 YNLLGTIL

-288 CVCAVILLK
+288 LVCAVILLK
-297 NKRTRKENLWVYG
+297 NKRTRKENLWVYCIG
-310 LGLLAVLGFVAVFF
+310 ALAVLGFVAVFF
-324 KKLLEVFS
+324 EKLMEIFS

-337 IGLIS
+337 IGLVS
-342 KRDVLME
+342 KRDVLLE
-349 NGIKKFLA
+349 NGLKKFGN

-379 SDQASFSSFF
+379 SEQATFSSFF

-406 VGLAAYGF
+406 VGLVGYGF
-414 HRFQTVKIL
+414 HRFQTFRML
-423 LKNRSTENLFIG
+423 WRNRSTENLFIA

-452 NMGPVLFY
+452 NVGPVLFY
-460 SMALAYAENIHL
+460 SMALAFAENIHL
-472 SKISE
+472 SKL

>member
-1 MHQLRQSSRIRAI
+1 
-14 NAFLRT
+14 
-20 PAYILALSALTV
+20 
-32 VCNLLALELVYYTL
+32 VCNLLGLELVYYTL
-46 VIGLGLYVILFSQDL
+46 VIALGLYVITLSKDL
-61 LPVMPMIMLCYIV
+61 LPIMPMIMLCYIV

-84 GDSIFSL
+84 GDSIFSFS
-91 GNGGAY
+91 NGGAY
-97 ILGLA
+97 ILVLA
-102 AVVVVFL
+102 SVVVVFL
-109 IWRLISDKE
+109 IWRLIADKE
-118 LGKAFLCRK
+118 MGRAFLTHK
-127 RRLLSGMIA
+127 RSLVSGMLF
-136 LGAAYMLSG
+136 LGVGYLLSG
-145 IGSYGYGDV
+145 IGSYRYFDV
-154 FARNLLFAFL
+154 FGRNLLFAFL
-164 QFVSIA
+164 QFISIA
-170 LLYFV
+170 LLYFL
-175 FTATVDWATV
+175 FTATVDWSNV

-207 TYLTGQAFME
+207 AYLSGQAFME

-242 MMMPFVYYLAYT
+242 MMIPFAYYLAYT
-254 KKRSWL
+254 KKHSWV
-260 YNLLGTAL
+260 YNLLGTIL

-288 CVCAVILLK
+288 LVCAVILLK
-297 NKRTRKENLWVYG
+297 NKRTRKENLWVYCIG
-310 LGLLAVLGFVAVFF
+310 ALAVLGFVAVFF
-324 KKLLEVFS
+324 EKLMEIFS

-337 IGLIS
+337 IGLVS
-342 KRDVLME
+342 KRDVLLE
-349 NGIKKFLA
+349 NGLKKFGN

-379 SDQASFSSFF
+379 SEQATFSSFF

-406 VGLAAYGF
+406 VGLVGYGF
-414 HRFQTVKIL
+414 HRFQTFRML
-423 LKNRSTENLFIG
+423 WRNRSTENLFIA

-452 NMGPVLFY
+452 NVGPVLFY
-460 SMALAYAENIHL
+460 SMALAFAENIHL
-472 SKISE
+472 SKL

>member
-1 MHQLRQSSRIRAI
+1 MQQLRQSPRVQAI
-14 NAFLRT
+14 NSFLRS
-20 PAYILALSALTV
+20 PGYILTLSLLTV
-32 VCNLLALELVYYTL
+32 VCNLLGFELVYYTL
-46 VIGLGLYVILFSQDL
+46 VIALGLYVITLSKDL
-61 LPVMPMIMLCYIV
+61 LPIMPMIMLCYIV

-84 GDSIFSL
+84 GDSIFSFS
-91 GNGGAY
+91 NGGAY
-97 ILGLA
+97 ILALA
-102 AVVVVFL
+102 SVVVVFL

-118 LGKAFLCRK
+118 MGSAFLTRK
-127 RRLLSGMIA
+127 RSLVSGMLF
-136 LGAAYMLSG
+136 LGVGYLLSG
-145 IGSYGYGDV
+145 IGSYRYFDV
-154 FARNLLFAFL
+154 FGRNLLFAFL
-164 QFVSIA
+164 QFISIA
-170 LLYFV
+170 LLYFL
-175 FTATVDWATV
+175 FTATVDWFNV

-207 TYLTGQAFME
+207 AYLSGQAFME

-242 MMMPFVYYLAYT
+242 MMIPFAYYLAYT
-254 KKRSWL
+254 KKHSWV
-260 YNLLGTAL
+260 YNLLGTIL

-288 CVCAVILLK
+288 LVCAVILLK
-297 NKRTRKENLWVYG
+297 NKRTRKENLWVYCIG
-310 LGLLAVLGFVAVFF
+310 ALAVLGFVAVFF
-324 KKLLEVFS
+324 EKLMEIFS

-337 IGLIS
+337 IGLVS
-342 KRDVLME
+342 KRDVLLE
-349 NGIKKFLA
+349 NGLKKFGN

-379 SDQASFSSFF
+379 SEQATFSSFF

-406 VGLAAYGF
+406 VGLVGYGF
-414 HRFQTVKIL
+414 HRFQTFRML
-423 LKNRSTENLFIG
+423 WRNRSTENLFIA

-452 NMGPVLFY
+452 NVGPVLFY
-460 SMALAYAENIHL
+460 SMALAFAENIHL
-472 SKISE
+472 SKL

>member
-1 MHQLRQSSRIRAI
+1 MQQLRQSPRVQAI
-14 NAFLRT
+14 NSFLRS
-20 PAYILALSALTV
+20 PGYILALSLLTV
-32 VCNLLALELVYYTL
+32 VCNLLGLELVYYTL
-46 VIGLGLYVILFSQDL
+46 VIALGLYVITLSKDL
-61 LPVMPMIMLCYIV
+61 LPIMPMIMLCYIV
-74 PSVKNNPGRH
+74 PSVKNNPGRN
-84 GDSIFSL
+84 GDSIFSFS
-91 GNGGAY
+91 NGGAY
-97 ILGLA
+97 ILVLA
-102 AVVVVFL
+102 SVVVVFL

-118 LGKAFLCRK
+118 MGRAFLTRK
-127 RRLLSGMIA
+127 RSLVSGMLF
-136 LGAAYMLSG
+136 LGVGYLLSG
-145 IGSYGYGDV
+145 IGSYRYFDV
-154 FARNLLFAFL
+154 FGRNLLFAFL
-164 QFVSIA
+164 QFISIA
-170 LLYFV
+170 LLYFL
-175 FTATVDWATV
+175 FTATVDWFNV

-207 TYLTGQAFME
+207 AYLSGQAFME

-242 MMMPFVYYLAYT
+242 MMIPFAYYLAYT
-254 KKRSWL
+254 KKHSWV
-260 YNLLGTAL
+260 YNLLGTIL

-288 CVCAVILLK
+288 LVCAVILLK
-297 NKRTRKENLWVYG
+297 NKRTRKENLWVYCIG
-310 LGLLAVLGFVAVFF
+310 ALAVLGFVAVFF
-324 KKLLEVFS
+324 EKLMEIFS

-337 IGLIS
+337 IGLVS
-342 KRDVLME
+342 KRDVLLE
-349 NGIKKFLA
+349 NGLKKFGN

-379 SDQASFSSFF
+379 SEQATFSSFF

-406 VGLAAYGF
+406 VGLVGYGF
-414 HRFQTVKIL
+414 HRFQTFRML
-423 LKNRSTENLFIG
+423 WRNRSTENLFIA

-452 NMGPVLFY
+452 NVGPVLFY
-460 SMALAYAENIHL
+460 SMALAFAENIHL
-472 SKISE
+472 SKL

>member
-1 MHQLRQSSRIRAI
+1 MQQLRQSPRVQAI
-14 NAFLRT
+14 NSFLRS
-20 PAYILALSALTV
+20 PGYILALSLLTV
-32 VCNLLALELVYYTL
+32 VCNLLGLELVYYTL
-46 VIGLGLYVILFSQDL
+46 VIALGLYVITLSKDL
-61 LPVMPMIMLCYIV
+61 LPIMPMIMLCYIV

-84 GDSIFSL
+84 GDSIFSFS
-91 GNGGAY
+91 NGGAY
-97 ILGLA
+97 ILVLA
-102 AVVVVFL
+102 SVVVVFL

-118 LGKAFLCRK
+118 MGRAFLTHK
-127 RRLLSGMIA
+127 RSLVSGMLF
-136 LGAAYMLSG
+136 LGVGYLLSG
-145 IGSYGYGDV
+145 IGSYRYFDV
-154 FARNLLFAFL
+154 FGRNLLFAFL
-164 QFVSIA
+164 QFISIA
-170 LLYFV
+170 LLYFL
-175 FTATVDWATV
+175 FTATVDWFNV

-207 TYLTGQAFME
+207 AYLSGQAFME

-242 MMMPFVYYLAYT
+242 MMIPFAYYLAYT
-254 KKRSWL
+254 KKHSWV
-260 YNLLGTAL
+260 YNLLGTIL

-288 CVCAVILLK
+288 LVCAVILLK
-297 NKRTRKENLWVYG
+297 NKRTRKENLWVYCIG
-310 LGLLAVLGFVAVFF
+310 ALAVLGFVAVFF
-324 KKLLEVFS
+324 EKLMEIFS

-337 IGLIS
+337 IGLVS
-342 KRDVLME
+342 KRDVLLE
-349 NGIKKFLA
+349 NGLKKFGN

-379 SDQASFSSFF
+379 SEQATFSSFF

-406 VGLAAYGF
+406 VGLVGYGF
-414 HRFQTVKIL
+414 HRFQTFRML
-423 LKNRSTENLFIG
+423 WKNRSTENLFIA

-452 NMGPVLFY
+452 NVGPVLFY
-460 SMALAYAENIHL
+460 SMALAFAENIHL
-472 SKISE
+472 SKL